1 MEKIVKILKLNEVDY
16 YTKHLE
22 IVNPWLPV
30 KLTPKEIEVLGNFM
44 SLKGDIADDRF
55 GTSGRKIVK
64 QRMGLADGGLGNYI
78 KSLKDKGF
86 LIGEDKLEILPFL
99 QVNEKVQFYMFK
111 IETDE
116 KI

>member
-1 MEKIVKILKLNEVDY
+1 MEKIVKVLKLNEVDY

-22 IVNPWLPV
+22 IVNPFLPV
-30 KLTPKEIEVLGNFM
+30 RLTPKEIEFLANFM
-44 SLKGDIADDRF
+44 SLKGDIAEDRF

-64 QRMGLADGGLGNYI
+64 QRMGLVDGGLGNYI

-86 LIGEDKLEILPFL
+86 IVGEDRLDILPFL
-99 QVNEKVQFYMFK
+99 KVEEHSQLYLFK
-111 IETDE
+111 LE